1 MSDTHDPGPS
11 RRSDDDIRSDVG
23 GGADDPFKR
32 RRAQDDS
39 NVPPEYREPDR
50 AAGVP
55 GERGITPVAGRFSSN
70 QAKMAG
76 IAAMVGGASLLLF
89 LTWDRGDAQ
98 NKDEPKEP
106 ARQVVS
112 YDQVAKTPPP
122 PLPPAPTAGG
132 VASGVDPLTGQPL
145 APGQV
150 VPAPNPYAGG
160 PAGGATGQP
169 RESLADLSRRAPVM
183 AFSAS
188 GGGRP
193 ASAYGASTLASMAQ
207 GEAPPR
213 TPTELENLRR
223 GSAINTAR
231 AKVLGDRS
239 YMILA
244 GTQIPCVLQTAMD
257 SSLPGYTTCIIPRD
271 VFSDNGR
278 VVLLEKGTKV
288 LGEYRGGMQR
298 GQRRLFVLWTRAV
311 TPRGVAIDLAS
322 PAADSL
328 GRSGFGGDLDNR
340 FFERFG
346 SAILLS
352 LVDDGVYIAA
362 QGDRRDFQNTVR
374 VPSDVAGIALQNSIN
389 LPPILRKNQG
399 EDVGIMVAQDFDFSD
414 VYGVSAR

>member
-1 MSDTHDPGPS
+1 MSDPHDPGAP
-11 RRSDDDIRSDVG
+11 RRPEDDVRRDEV
-23 GGADDPFKR
+23 GADDPFNR
-32 RRAQDDS
+32 RRALDDA
-39 NVPPEYREPDR
+39 NVPPEYRETGR
-50 AAGVP
+50 GEGVA
-55 GERGITPVAGRFSSN
+55 GERGITPVAGRFSSD

-76 IAAMVGGASLLLF
+76 VVAMVGGAALLLF
-89 LTWDRGDAQ
+89 LTWDRGDAR
-98 NKDEPKEP
+98 NGKDQPKEP

-122 PLPPAPTAGG
+122 PLPPAPTAGPGQG
-132 VASGVDPLTGQPL
+132 VEPLTGQPL
-145 APGQV
+145 AAGQV
-150 VPAPNPYAGG
+150 VPAPSPYGAQTGATAGG
-160 PAGGATGQP
+160 T
-169 RESLADLSRRAPVM
+169 RESLADLSRRAPIM
-183 AFSAS
+183 AFSAAGS
-188 GGGRP
+188 GQLGSGYATAVP
-193 ASAYGASTLASMAQ
+193 ASMPQEMA
-207 GEAPPR
+207 APR

-244 GTQIPCVLQTAMD
+244 GTQIPCVLQSAMD

-298 GQRRLFVLWTRAV
+298 GQRRLFVLWNRAV

-322 PAADSL
+322 PASDSL
-328 GRSGFGGDLDNR
+328 GRAGFSGDLDNR

-362 QGDRRDFQNTVR
+362 QGDQRNFQNTVR

>member
-1 MSDTHDPGPS
+1 
-11 RRSDDDIRSDVG
+11 
-23 GGADDPFKR
+23 
-32 RRAQDDS
+32 
-39 NVPPEYREPDR
+39 
-50 AAGVP
+50 
-55 GERGITPVAGRFSSN
+55 
-70 QAKMAG
+70 
-76 IAAMVGGASLLLF
+76 
-89 LTWDRGDAQ
+89 
-98 NKDEPKEP
+98 
-106 ARQVVS
+106 
-112 YDQVAKTPPP
+112 
-122 PLPPAPTAGG
+122 
-132 VASGVDPLTGQPL
+132 
-145 APGQV
+145 
-150 VPAPNPYAGG
+150 
-160 PAGGATGQP
+160 
-169 RESLADLSRRAPVM
+169 M
-183 AFSAS
+183 AFSAT
-188 GGGRP
+188 GGGQLGNGYAAAVP
-193 ASAYGASTLASMAQ
+193 ANMPLEMA
-207 GEAPPR
+207 APR

-223 GSAINTAR
+223 GSTINTAR

-298 GQRRLFVLWTRAV
+298 GQRRLFVLWNRAV

-322 PAADSL
+322 PASDSL
-328 GRSGFGGDLDNR
+328 GRAGFGGDLDSR

-362 QGDRRDFQNTVR
+362 QGDQRNFQNTVR

>member
-1 MSDTHDPGPS
+1 MSDTHDPGAP
-11 RRSDDDIRSDVG
+11 RRPEDEVRRDEAS
-23 GGADDPFKR
+23 ADPFIR
-32 RRAQDDS
+32 RRAADES

-50 AAGVP
+50 GVGVP

-70 QAKMAG
+70 QAKIAG

-89 LTWDRGDAQ
+89 LTWDRGDASDA
-98 NKDEPKEP
+98 KDEPKEP

-122 PLPPAPTAGG
+122 PLPPAPTTGG
-132 VASGVDPLTGQPL
+132 VAPGVDPLTGQPL

-150 VPAPNPYAGG
+150 VPAPSPYGG
-160 PAGGATGQP
+160 PAGATGGQS
-169 RESLADLSRRAPVM
+169 RESLADLSRRAPIL
-183 AFSAS
+183 AYSAS
-188 GGGRP
+188 GQGLP
-193 ASAYGASTLASMAQ
+193 AAAYGAATRASMAQ
-207 GEAPPR
+207 DEAAPR
-213 TPTELENLRR
+213 TPTELESLRR

-278 VVLLEKGTKV
+278 LVLLEKGTKV

-322 PAADSL
+322 PAADAL

-374 VPSDVAGIALQNSIN
+374 VPSDVAGVALQNSIN

-414 VYGVSAR
+414 VYGVAAR

>member
-1 MSDTHDPGPS
+1 MSDPHDPGAP
-11 RRSDDDIRSDVG
+11 RRAEDDVRRDEV
-23 GGADDPFKR
+23 GADDPFNR
-32 RRAQDDS
+32 RRPLDDA
-39 NVPPEYREPDR
+39 NIPPEYRETGR
-50 AAGVP
+50 GEGIA
-55 GERGITPVAGRFSSN
+55 GERGITPVAGRFSSD

-76 IAAMVGGASLLLF
+76 VVAMVGGAALLLF
-89 LTWDRGDAQ
+89 LTWDRGDARNGKEQ
-98 NKDEPKEP
+98 PKEP

-112 YDQVAKTPPP
+112 YDHVAKTPPP
-122 PLPPAPTAGG
+122 PLPPAPTAGPG
-132 VASGVDPLTGQPL
+132 PGIDPLTGQPL
-145 APGQV
+145 AAGQV
-150 VPAPNPYAGG
+150 VPAPSPYGAQGATAGG
-160 PAGGATGQP
+160 T
-169 RESLADLSRRAPVM
+169 RESLADLSRRAPIM
-183 AFSAS
+183 AFSAT
-188 GGGRP
+188 GGGQLGNGYAAAVP
-193 ASAYGASTLASMAQ
+193 ANMPLEMA
-207 GEAPPR
+207 APR

-223 GSAINTAR
+223 GSTINTAR

-298 GQRRLFVLWTRAV
+298 GQRRLFVLWNRAV

-322 PAADSL
+322 PASDSL
-328 GRSGFGGDLDNR
+328 GRAGFGGDLDSR

-362 QGDRRDFQNTVR
+362 QGDQRNFQNTVR

>member
-1 MSDTHDPGPS
+1 MSDTHDPGVPGRPEDV
-11 RRSDDDIRSDVG
+11 RRDEAV
-23 GGADDPFKR
+23 ADPFMR
-32 RRAQDDS
+32 RRAPDQSD
-39 NVPPEYREPDR
+39 VPPEHREPDR
-50 AAGVP
+50 GAGVP

-70 QAKMAG
+70 QAKIAG
-76 IAAMVGGASLLLF
+76 IAAMVGGASLLLV
-89 LTWDRGDAQ
+89 LTWDRGDARGA
-98 NKDEPKEP
+98 KDEPKEP

-132 VASGVDPLTGQPL
+132 VAPGVDPLTGQPL
-145 APGQV
+145 AAGQV
-150 VPAPNPYAGG
+150 VPAPSPYGGG
-160 PAGGATGQP
+160 PAGAAGGQP
-169 RESLADLSRRAPVM
+169 RENLADLSRRAPIL
-183 AFSAS
+183 AYSAS
-188 GGGRP
+188 GQGLP
-193 ASAYGASTLASMAQ
+193 AAAYGAATRASIAQ
-207 GEAPPR
+207 DEGPPR
-213 TPTELENLRR
+213 TPTELESLRR
-223 GSAINTAR
+223 GAAINTAR

-322 PAADSL
+322 PAADAL

-346 SAILLS
+346 SALLLS

-374 VPSDVAGIALQNSIN
+374 VPSDVAGVALQNSIN

-414 VYGVSAR
+414 VYGVAAR

>member
-1 MSDTHDPGPS
+1 MSDIHDSAAPRRPEDDFRRDEPS
-11 RRSDDDIRSDVG
+11 
-23 GGADDPFKR
+23 APDDPFKR
-32 RRAQDDS
+32 RRALDES
-39 NVPPEYREPDR
+39 NVPPQYREPER
-50 AAGVP
+50 ADGVT

-70 QAKMAG
+70 QAKIAG

-98 NKDEPKEP
+98 NPGDEPKEP

-112 YDQVAKTPPP
+112 YDQVARTPPP
-122 PLPPAPTAGG
+122 PLPPSPTVGG
-132 VASGVDPLTGQPL
+132 AAGVDPLTGQPL

-150 VPAPNPYAGG
+150 VPAPVQAGG
-160 PAGGATGQP
+160 SAGAGQS
-169 RESLADLSRRAPVM
+169 RESLADLTRRAPVL
-183 AFSAS
+183 AYSVS
-188 GGGRP
+188 GTGQP
-193 ASAYGASTLASMAQ
+193 AAPSGAATLASMSQ
-207 GEAPPR
+207 GEAAPR
-213 TPTELENLRR
+213 PRTELENLRQ
-223 GSAINTAR
+223 GSAVNTAR
-231 AKVLGDRS
+231 AQVLGDRT

-328 GRSGFGGDLDNR
+328 GRSGFSGDLDNR

-352 LVDDGVYIAA
+352 LVDDAVFVAA

-374 VPSDVAGIALQNSIN
+374 IPSDAAGIALQNSIN

-414 VYGVSAR
+414 VYGVGAR